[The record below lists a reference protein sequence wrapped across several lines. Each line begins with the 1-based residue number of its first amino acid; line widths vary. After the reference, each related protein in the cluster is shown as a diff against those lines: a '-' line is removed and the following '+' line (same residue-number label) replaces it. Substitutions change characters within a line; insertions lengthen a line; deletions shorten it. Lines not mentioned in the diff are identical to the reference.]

1 MNSIN
6 FLIVYKYIEFIVFK
20 LYETNRRG
28 VFMGF
33 IVDEMLEDI
42 SKQGYTPDEV
52 KEAVITILSPYFE
65 NKLILNKNAMQS
77 PFLTIFS
84 YLIIYNSDNFFSQD
98 VFDVLSTYRKAYAI
112 AQDEVKNVILT
123 TANLMGQKENLM
135 WTVKSN
141 TPREISDDLHEATYK
156 LMKHVGDVL
165 EISTRHEIIELYAI
179 LELSLG
185 KNIDYEAIRKRD
197 FGVIIQ
203 SILDKGCFENIL
215 KTLPNNIKLSDWRN
229 IAYHHTYEIQ
239 EKKIKCFYGKKDN
252 DFEISLDELYK
263 YSSKVIKS
271 CNTIDI
277 SRRIFLFDNSDMFV
291 DTNKDIITVR
301 DREVM
306 KIGQLRTAF
315 LGQGFK
321 LADIDINAENE
332 EAIIIDLEASIE
344 SGSDA
349 RLKRRIHCSQF
360 LYNIWAEFPS
370 KRISIIYCENN
381 EVRII
386 KYSVE
391 GLVCEKIS
399 KGLLEFADMIK
410 FIKAERL

>member
-277 SRRIFLFDNSDMFV
+277 SRRIFLLTIV
-291 DTNKDIITVR
+291 IC
-301 DREVM
+301 
-306 KIGQLRTAF
+306 L
-315 LGQGFK
+315 
-321 LADIDINAENE
+321 
-332 EAIIIDLEASIE
+332 
-344 SGSDA
+344 
-349 RLKRRIHCSQF
+349 
-360 LYNIWAEFPS
+360 
-370 KRISIIYCENN
+370 
-381 EVRII
+381 
-386 KYSVE
+386 
-391 GLVCEKIS
+391 
-399 KGLLEFADMIK
+399 
-410 FIKAERL
+410 